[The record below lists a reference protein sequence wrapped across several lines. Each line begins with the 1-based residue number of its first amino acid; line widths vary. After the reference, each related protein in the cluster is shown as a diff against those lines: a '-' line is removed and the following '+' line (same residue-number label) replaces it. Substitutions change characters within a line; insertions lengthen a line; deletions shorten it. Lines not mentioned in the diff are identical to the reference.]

1 MQLTK
6 FGFMSTTAPHIV
18 QYQGSKRVLAPQI
31 LMYMPQKFDRLVE
44 PFCGMAAVS
53 IAVAQKRYANRFLI
67 NDINTPLVNILK
79 KSIEAPDELL
89 ADYKALWK
97 GQFSFEGGSLAHYNY
112 VRDCFNEGSQTPENM
127 LYLLARCAK
136 GSVRYGRNGNFN
148 QSPDKRRFG
157 TNPDTLSRNVHA
169 VSSLL
174 YGKTEFYSLDYR
186 EILKMT
192 KKGDVVYMDPPYQ
205 GVSNVRDCRYVAGV
219 SFDEFSQSVEELN
232 SKGVDFI
239 ISYDGKC
246 GEKEY
251 GEDLPMELGC
261 KKVMLK
267 AGFSSQ
273 SILLGKK
280 EITYEALYISKGLQS
295 YERKQVE
302 QLSIFDELSYG
313 TAATKRIG

>member
-1 MQLTK
+1 MKT
-6 FGFMSTTAPHIV
+6 GFMSTTAPHIV

-31 LMYMPQKFDRLVE
+31 LRYMPQKFDRLLE

-53 IAVAQKRYANRFLI
+53 IAVAQKRFTQHFLL
-67 NDINTPLVNILK
+67 NDINTPLVGLLQK
-79 KSIEAPDELL
+79 AIENPDALI
-89 ADYKALWK
+89 ADYESLW
-97 GQFSFEGGSLAHYNY
+97 GSQFSFEGGSLAHYNH
-112 VRDCFNEGSQTPENM
+112 VRDCFNKGCQTPENM

-136 GSVRYGRNGNFN
+136 GSVRYGKNGNFN

-157 TNPDTLSRNVHA
+157 TNPETLSRNVHA
-169 VSSLL
+169 ISSLL
-174 YGKTEFYSLDYR
+174 GGKTEYYSLDYR
-186 EILKMT
+186 EILKMA

-219 SFDEFSQSVEELN
+219 SFDEFSQSIEELN
-232 SKGVDFI
+232 GKGVDFI

-251 GEDLPMELGC
+251 GEELPSELGC
-261 KKVMLK
+261 KKVMLN
-267 AGFSSQ
+267 AGLSSQ
-273 SILLGKK
+273 STLLGKK

-295 YERKQVE
+295 HERKQVE

-313 TAATKRIG
+313 TTATKRIG

>member
-67 NDINTPLVNILK
+67 NDINTSLVNILK

-89 ADYKALWK
+89 ADYEALWK

-112 VRDCFNEGSQTPENM
+112 VRDCFNEGCQTPENM